1 MLKVDALCK
10 SFSDKNVL
18 KGINFAV
25 PSGQITGLIG
35 KNGAGK
41 TTIFHSILNFVGFEG
56 EISFDGKSLTEK
68 NYSNIGYLPE
78 ERSLMPKLTVFEQVR
93 FLANLKGVSTKDVQK
108 RLGEWLERLQV
119 KGKPEDKIKSLSKG
133 NQQKIQLICTLL
145 HEPKLIILD
154 EPFSGLDPIN
164 TDLLK
169 QVILEEKKRGATI
182 IFSDHDMTNV
192 EEVCDD
198 LIMISNGKVVLN
210 GNIQKVRNSFGLTR
224 IFVRSEW
231 TREQLAGLEHVTKVS
246 QTRSGSCR
254 LEIDDEKYGAE
265 LFKTITKGKYVQT
278 FDQQPPTLNEIFK
291 IKAGEDK

>member
-25 PSGQITGLIG
+25 PSGQITGLVG

-93 FLANLKGVSTKDVQK
+93 FLANLKGVSTKDVQR

>member
-25 PSGQITGLIG
+25 PSGQITGLVG

>member
-1 MLKVDALCK
+1 MLKVNALCK
-10 SFSDKNVL
+10 SFSDKKVL

-25 PSGQITGLIG
+25 PSGQIAGLVG

-56 EISFDGKSLTEK
+56 EITFDGRSLTEK

-198 LIMISNGKVVLN
+198 LIMINNGKVVLN

-231 TREQLAGLEHVTKVS
+231 TREQLAGLEHVKKVS

-254 LEIDDEKYGAE
+254 LEIDDEKYGAG
-265 LFKTITKGKYVQT
+265 LFETITKGEYVQT

>member
-1 MLKVDALCK
+1 MLKVDALYK
-10 SFSDKNVL
+10 NFSDKKVL
-18 KGINFAV
+18 RGINFTV
-25 PSGQITGLIG
+25 PSGQIAGLVG

-56 EISFDGKSLTEK
+56 EITFDGKKLTEK
-68 NYSNIGYLPE
+68 HYSQIGYLPE

-93 FLANLKGVSTKDVQK
+93 FLANLKGVSTKEVQK

-145 HEPKLIILD
+145 HNPKLIILD

-169 QVILEEKKRGATI
+169 QVILDEKKRGATI

-210 GNIQKVRNSFGLTR
+210 GDIQAVRNSFGLTR
-224 IFVRSEW
+224 IFVRSDW
-231 TREQLAGLEHVTKVS
+231 TKEQLAGLPHVRRVS
-246 QTRSGSCR
+246 QTKSGSYR
-254 LEIDDEKYGAE
+254 LELDDEKYGTE
-265 LFKTITKGKYVQT
+265 LFETITKGEYVQT

-291 IKAGEDK
+291 IKAGENK